1 MTIPFHKTRY
11 HARLAATSADVAACQ
26 RLRHACFF
34 GRPGVDAD
42 QFDPLARHLMVEDAE
57 GCLIAAVRFFEWPS
71 GALIHQGYA
80 ATAYDL
86 TGLAALDC
94 PMIEIGRFCVAPGA
108 LDADVLRVA
117 WAALTAI
124 VDRRGVAWLFGC
136 TSFAGGA
143 PDRYGRT
150 FARLAAR
157 HQGPVAL
164 RPHVHAAETVPLAD
178 IPPRGADPM
187 PPLLRT
193 YLAMG
198 AWVGDH
204 VVIDRALQTLHVFTC
219 LEVAAVPPARA
230 RALRALAQDAM
241 LP

>member
-1 MTIPFHKTRY
+1 MTIPFQKTRY
-11 HARLAATSADVAACQ
+11 HTRLAASPADVLACQ

-42 QFDPLARHLMVEDAE
+42 PFDPICRHLMVETAAGD
-57 GCLIAAVRFFEWPS
+57 LVAAVRFFEWS
-71 GALIHQGYA
+71 GRAHIHKGYA

-86 TGLAALDC
+86 SGLARLDC
-94 PMIEIGRFCVAPGA
+94 PMIEIGRFCVAPDA

-124 VDRRGVAWLFGC
+124 VDRAGVAWLFGC
-136 TSFAGGA
+136 TSFAGVEPA
-143 PDRYGRT
+143 RYGRA

-157 HQGPVAL
+157 HQGAVSL
-164 RPHVHAAETVPLAD
+164 RPASLAAETVPLAA
-178 IPPRGADPM
+178 IPPGGAGPM

-204 VVIDRALQTLHVFTC
+204 LVIDRGLQTLHVFTC

-230 RALRALAQDAM
+230 RALRALAQDAL

>member
-1 MTIPFHKTRY
+1 MTIPFQKTCY
-11 HARLAATSADVAACQ
+11 QARLAAAPADVLACQ
-26 RLRHACFF
+26 RLRHTCFF

-42 QFDPLARHLMVEDAE
+42 PFDLLCRHLMVEDAA
-57 GCLIAAVRFFEWPS
+57 GDLVATVRFFEWS
-71 GALIHQGYA
+71 TGADIHKGYA

-86 TGLAALDC
+86 SGLAGLDS
-94 PMIEIGRFCVAPGA
+94 PMIEIGRFCVTPDV
-108 LDADVLRVA
+108 LDADVVRVA

-124 VDRRGVAWLFGC
+124 VDDAGVAWLFGC
-136 TSFAGGA
+136 TSFAGVEPA
-143 PDRYGRT
+143 AYGTT

-157 HQGPVAL
+157 HQGPAAL
-164 RPHVHAAETVPLAD
+164 RPAMHAALTFPLTA
-178 IPPRGADPM
+178 IPQGGADPM

-204 VVIDRALQTLHVFTC
+204 VVIDHALQTLHVFTC
-219 LEVAAVPPARA
+219 LEVAAVPLGRA
-230 RALRALAQDAM
+230 HALRALAQDVV